1 MGEKT
6 KLILS
11 EIASQMGRK
20 GGQSGTGCNKR
31 RGNSSYYRDMQR
43 KSVAAR
49 LRKTVQTKDLM
60 NTNN

>member
-1 MGEKT
+1 MGEKL

-20 GGQSGTGCNKR
+20 GGQSGTGSNKR

-43 KSVAAR
+43 KSVNAR
-49 LRKTVQTKDLM
+49 LRKINKPK
-60 NTNN
+60 N